1 MSVYKVMNDRK
12 FEDLRA
18 KRRAK
23 NSKNQYEVGRW
34 GSPIFQIPGL
44 DPQTGAAAKPK
55 RGHRS
60 GFLTCPGH
68 GIIVRGPALKTVAPL
83 LASWAI
89 ALPTDEP
96 ESLFLKPAYYPG
108 ESQNHV
114 QMYSN
119 MGVYVQ
125 GELAEALM
133 AADNTE
139 GVVFKEVTR

>member
-55 RGHRS
+55 KGHRG
-60 GFLTCPGH
+60 GFLSCPGD

-83 LASWAI
+83 LAPWAV
-89 ALPTDEP
+89 ALPTTDADTL
-96 ESLFLKPAYYPG
+96 LFQPSFSPRSRQHSEYF
-108 ESQNHV
+108 HDV
-114 QMYSN
+114 
-119 MGVYVQ
+119 GVYVR

-133 AADNTE
+133 AADHIE